1 MIKEHRSIN
10 GFIYLKIVRSFL
22 LLYYNSLRDSF
33 SSFKGTTNSLS
44 YEVYI
49 LIIYMLLLFCFNKR
63 IYSIY
68 RFYIFIICKN
78 SIFSI
83 CFYFL
88 ILILFL
94 LYLYYSIQKL
104 MLLILVHRVIQIYLG
119 IHWYHNSLNR
129 SMGGTFAKKR
139 GPP

>member
-104 MLLILVHRVIQIYLG
+104 IAFDTSPSSHPNLSWNPLVSQ
-119 IHWYHNSLNR
+119 
-129 SMGGTFAKKR
+129 
-139 GPP
+139 

>member
-129 SMGGTFAKKR
+129 SMGETLAKKR
-139 GPP
+139 